1 MPGTM
6 RKLASVLVVACVVV
20 GTAFVSTAPQR
31 HWKEKV
37 DPGLVQVATR
47 QGDRESVKAL
57 IRLRPGSTS
66 EFVSHLSQHGIA
78 AATLAADIVSVQL
91 PASMVREL
99 ALDRDVV
106 HVSLP

>member
-1 MPGTM
+1 M
-6 RKLASVLVVACVVV
+6 RKIASVLIVACVVV

-31 HWKEKV
+31 HWREKV
-37 DPGLVQVATR
+37 DPGLVQAASHG
-47 QGDRESVKAL
+47 GDQPVKAL
-57 IRLRPGSTS
+57 IRLRPGVTS

-78 AATLAADIVSVQL
+78 AASLATDMISVNL

-106 HVSLP
+106 HLSLP

>member
-1 MPGTM
+1 M
-6 RKLASVLVVACVVV
+6 RKIASVVIVGCVVV

-31 HWKEKV
+31 HWREKV
-37 DPGLVQVATR
+37 DAGLVQATK
-47 QGDRESVKAL
+47 QSGNEPVKAL
-57 IRLRPGSTS
+57 IRLRPGVTS

-78 AATLAADIVSVQL
+78 AATLAADMISVKL

-106 HVSLP
+106 RLSLP

>member
-1 MPGTM
+1 M
-6 RKLASVLVVACVVV
+6 RKIASVLIVMCVVV

-37 DPGLVQVATR
+37 DPALVQATR
-47 QGDRESVKAL
+47 QSGDGPVDTL
-57 IRLRPGSTS
+57 IRLRPGATS

-78 AATLAADIVSVQL
+78 AATLAADVVSVKL

-106 HVSLP
+106 HLSLP

>member
-1 MPGTM
+1 M
-6 RKLASVLVVACVVV
+6 RKAASVLIVACVIV

-37 DPGLVQVATR
+37 DPGLVQAAR
-47 QGDRESVKAL
+47 QGGNEPVNAL
-57 IRLRPGSTS
+57 IRLRPGVTS

-78 AATLAADIVSVQL
+78 AATLAVDIVSVKL

-106 HVSLP
+106 HLSLP

>member
-1 MPGTM
+1 M
-6 RKLASVLVVACVVV
+6 RKLASVLIVASVVV

-37 DPGLVQVATR
+37 DPALVQAAR
-47 QGDRESVKAL
+47 QNGNEQIKAV

-66 EFVSHLSQHGIA
+66 EFVSHLSQHGIP
-78 AATLAADIVSVQL
+78 AATLAADVVSIQL

-99 ALDRDVV
+99 ALDPDVV
-106 HVSLP
+106 HLSLP